1 MLPKSKELPYLCAV
15 KIETTMPILAAP
27 HYQPPFPFRNAHV
40 NTIYPAVF
48 RKVSDVNYERERIH
62 TPDGDF
68 LDLDWSLL
76 GADTLLIAVHGLEG
90 NADRAYMR
98 GMVRRFNLG
107 GWDVLA
113 LNMRGCSGEP
123 NQQLRAYH
131 MGATDDLQTVI
142 SHVEG
147 LDRYRRVALLGF
159 SLGGNVVMRYLGEK
173 GAQVPKLI
181 QRAAVF
187 SVPCHLLTASANFNL
202 LKNRVYLKRFL
213 KTLNEKM
220 HDKAL
225 RFPDEY
231 QIRIARPRNFDEF
244 DEVFTAPVHG
254 YQGAVDYWT
263 RAGSRDVLHQISIPS
278 LMVNAQD
285 DTFLSEECFPR
296 ELAQNSSLFHL
307 MSPRF
312 GGHCGFYTPGRH
324 NIYWSE
330 EQAFRFI
337 AGS

>member
-1 MLPKSKELPYLCAV
+1 
-15 KIETTMPILAAP
+15 MPILTAP
-27 HYQPPFPFRNAHV
+27 HYRPPFPFRNAHV
-40 NTIYPAVF
+40 NTIYPALF
-48 RKVSDVNYERERIH
+48 RQVPDVSYERERIS

-68 LDLDWSLL
+68 LDLDWSRVGSDSLL
-76 GADTLLIAVHGLEG
+76 VALHGLEG

-107 GWDVLA
+107 TWDALA

-142 SHVEG
+142 SHVEN
-147 LDRYRRVALLGF
+147 LDRYRRIALLGF
-159 SLGGNVVMRYLGEK
+159 SLGGNVTMRYLGEK
-173 GAQVPKLI
+173 GRHVSTLI
-181 QRAAVF
+181 HKAAVF
-187 SVPCHLLTASANFNL
+187 SVPCYLPTASANFNQL
-202 LKNRVYLKRFL
+202 RNRVYLKRFL

-220 HDKAL
+220 HDKAR
-225 RFPDEY
+225 RFPDAY
-231 QIRIARPRNFDEF
+231 QLRIERPRNFDEF

-254 YQGAVDYWT
+254 YQGAQDYWK
-263 RAGSRDVLHQISIPS
+263 RASSRDVLHQIEVPS
-278 LMVNAQD
+278 LMVNAED
-285 DTFLSEECFPR
+285 DTFLSEECYPSK
-296 ELAQNSSLFHL
+296 LAQNSNLFHL
-307 MSPRF
+307 MRPRF

-337 AGS
+337 AG

>member
-1 MLPKSKELPYLCAV
+1 
-15 KIETTMPILAAP
+15 MPILAAS
-27 HYQPPFPFRNAHV
+27 HYVPPFPFRNAHV
-40 NTIYPAVF
+40 NTIYPALF
-48 RKVSDVNYERERIH
+48 RKVPDVHYERERIY

-68 LDLDWSLL
+68 LDLDWSLV
-76 GADTLLIAVHGLEG
+76 GSDTLLIALHGLEG

-98 GMVRRFNLG
+98 GLVRRFKLG
-107 GWDVLA
+107 VWDVLA

-142 SHVEG
+142 THVEN

-159 SLGGNVVMRYLGEK
+159 SLGGNVTMRYLGEK
-173 GAQVPKLI
+173 GDSLSKLI
-181 QRAAVF
+181 HKAAVF
-187 SVPCHLLTASANFNL
+187 SVPCHLLTASANFNQ

-220 HDKAL
+220 HDKAR
-225 RFPDEY
+225 RFPDAY
-231 QIRIARPRNFDEF
+231 QLHIERPRNFDEF

-263 RAGSRDVLHQISIPS
+263 RAGSRDVLHQIKIPA

-285 DTFLSEECFPR
+285 DTFLSDECYPT
-296 ELAQNSSLFHL
+296 ELAKKSNLFHL

-337 AGS
+337 AES